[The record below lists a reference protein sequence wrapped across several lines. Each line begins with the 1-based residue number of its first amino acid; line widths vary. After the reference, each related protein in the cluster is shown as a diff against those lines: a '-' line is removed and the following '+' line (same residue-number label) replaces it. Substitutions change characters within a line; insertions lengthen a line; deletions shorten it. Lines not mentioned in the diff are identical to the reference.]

1 MKLRQEAARYMN
13 VRMIREELKKIKD
26 ILPVN
31 YTKTEVNKMCRSEMV
46 HLHDKLREEVLKT
59 NPELLK
65 GDY

>member
-1 MKLRQEAARYMN
+1 MKLRKEAARYMN

-26 ILPVN
+26 ILPVD

-46 HLHDKLREEVLKT
+46 SLHNKLREEIVKVH
-59 NPELLK
+59 PELLV

>member
-26 ILPVN
+26 ILPVD

-46 HLHDKLREEVLKT
+46 HLHDKLREEILKIH
-59 NPELLK
+59 PELLK

>member
-26 ILPVN
+26 ILHVD

-46 HLHDKLREEVLKT
+46 HLHDKLREEILKT
-59 NPELLK
+59 YPELLK
-65 GDY
+65 GDC

>member
-13 VRMIREELKKIKD
+13 VSMIREELKKIKD

>member
-13 VRMIREELKKIKD
+13 VRMIREELKKMKD

-59 NPELLK
+59 HPELLK